1 MLLIWAS
8 LLLNKVCAW
17 FSSLSSP
24 KLVEIKLIDPA
35 ELIFEERLVT
45 SSVILLPPFFLLPQ
59 KSSLRFLW
67 VLGLLC

>member
-8 LLLNKVCAW
+8 LLLNKVWAW

-45 SSVILLPPFFLLPQ
+45 SSVILLPPFFLCPRRVQ
-59 KSSLRFLW
+59 CGFFL
-67 VLGLLC
+67 LELQC